1 MKRLLLYS
9 GATVAA
15 VIVLA
20 VLVVG
25 SGYLYSLRL
34 TAPAEVPGIATLA
47 PAEGIHLG
55 STVRASV
62 ELELPLF
69 RRVNKVVAE
78 PGDGATLVGEPEIDR
93 GSWRWSRQ
101 VWRIAAELRPFRP
114 GTVQPGVLTLELSP
128 EKSGG
133 EPVLFTVT
141 IPDFSAGAAKVAPNA
156 ELQLADAVTV
166 TKSAVSNR
174 LWWLL
179 LIPAALLIWFLWRRR
194 RKRAPEL
201 PPWERAMLAL
211 HALRGELRDHR
222 IPLETGFVRL
232 TDLVRSYLETRF
244 EIPASTRTTPE
255 FLAELNS
262 RTSPLPEAQRP
273 FLRDFMTA
281 ADQVKFA
288 KAPPSGELLDD
299 ALSRAEELVES
310 TRIRPEESVGGGE
323 K

>member
-1 MKRLLLYS
+1 M
-9 GATVAA
+9 
-15 VIVLA
+15 IVLA

-34 TAPAEVPGIATLA
+34 TAPAEVPGIATLV

-93 GSWRWSRQ
+93 GGWRWSRQ

-141 IPDFSAGAAKVAPNA
+141 IPDFFRRCGEGRPQCGTAACRRRHRDEIGCFEPALVAAADSGGTADLVPVAPPPETGAGTAAVGEGDARASRAAGRTARPPDSAGNRFRAAHRPGA
-156 ELQLADAVTV
+156 QL
-166 TKSAVSNR
+166 
-174 LWWLL
+174 
-179 LIPAALLIWFLWRRR
+179 
-194 RKRAPEL
+194 
-201 PPWERAMLAL
+201 
-211 HALRGELRDHR
+211 
-222 IPLETGFVRL
+222 
-232 TDLVRSYLETRF
+232 
-244 EIPASTRTTPE
+244 
-255 FLAELNS
+255 
-262 RTSPLPEAQRP
+262 
-273 FLRDFMTA
+273 
-281 ADQVKFA
+281 
-288 KAPPSGELLDD
+288 SGNP
-299 ALSRAEELVES
+299 V
-310 TRIRPEESVGGGE
+310 
-323 K
+323 

>member
-47 PAEGIHLG
+47 PAEGIQLG

-78 PGDGATLVGEPEIDR
+78 PGDGSTLVGEPEIDR
-93 GSWRWSRQ
+93 GGWRWSRQ
-101 VWRIAAELRPFRP
+101 GWRIAAELRPFRP

-156 ELQLADAVTV
+156 ELQLADAVAV
-166 TKSAVSNR
+166 TKSTVSNR
-174 LWWLL
+174 L
-179 LIPAALLIWFLWRRR
+179 
-194 RKRAPEL
+194 
-201 PPWERAMLAL
+201 
-211 HALRGELRDHR
+211 
-222 IPLETGFVRL
+222 
-232 TDLVRSYLETRF
+232 
-244 EIPASTRTTPE
+244 
-255 FLAELNS
+255 
-262 RTSPLPEAQRP
+262 
-273 FLRDFMTA
+273 
-281 ADQVKFA
+281 
-288 KAPPSGELLDD
+288 
-299 ALSRAEELVES
+299 
-310 TRIRPEESVGGGE
+310 
-323 K
+323 